1 MKLFSSSFLIDK
13 VSKTEKQHRGILLR
27 HFENALSAISY
38 HLEKVVPKG
47 GIVCTYHPK
56 GILANVLPSIAKE
69 KNCKIISIHGTK
81 EAVENFL
88 KAGVLSNNKPA
99 EADVFLAEPDG
110 LSSDGALFKPHET
123 PDLPHKEII
132 AVGSAFQFTKERPA
146 THDIASVHRMVTEL
160 GIHSPEHLEKEI
172 TSAFSWMTSS
182 PSQALP
188 VSPLQPPPP
197 LRPASIPSPIFPD
210 RFPIP

>member
-1 MKLFSSSFLIDK
+1 MKTFSSSFLIDK
-13 VSKTEKQHRGILLR
+13 VSKTQHRGRLLR

-47 GIVCTYHPK
+47 SIVCAYHPK
-56 GILANVLPSIAKE
+56 GILANVLPQIAKS
-69 KNCKIISIHGTK
+69 KNCKIISIQGSK
-81 EAVENFL
+81 EAIENFL
-88 KAGVLSNNKPA
+88 KAGVLSNYKPS

-110 LSSDGALFKPHET
+110 LSSDGALFLPKEAR
-123 PDLPHKEII
+123 DLPHKEII
-132 AVGSAFQFTKERPA
+132 AVGSVLQFTKERPA

-160 GIHSPEHLEKEI
+160 GIYSPEHLEKEI
-172 TSAFSWMTSS
+172 TSAFSWMISS

-188 VSPLQPPPP
+188 VSPLQPQPP